1 MTSLTIGQ
9 VARQAAV
16 GVETIRYYERLGLIA
31 PPKRRPSGYR
41 AFSAGAVRRL
51 RFIRRAKDL
60 GFSLKE
66 VSELLELRFD
76 SIGSCAEVRARA
88 GQKITDIKARID
100 DLERIKGILEHLA
113 SSCPGEGPT
122 AACPILDALDPPD
135 TPDE

>member
-31 PPKRRPSGYR
+31 PPERRPSGYR
-41 AFSAGAVRRL
+41 AFSEGAVRRL

-66 VSELLELRFD
+66 ISELLELRFD
-76 SIGSCAEVRARA
+76 AGGNCAEVRSRA
-88 GQKITDIKARID
+88 SDKIVEVEARIA
-100 DLERIKGILEHLA
+100 DLQRIKEALGELA
-113 SSCPGEGPT
+113 SSCPGDGPIS
-122 AACPILDALDPPD
+122 ACPILDALDPKEPA
-135 TPDE
+135 DE